1 MKFNLNDNVACG
13 FLTGINPFDIRN
25 YVIAAAKERG
35 LHLHDINM
43 MRIEDVIN
51 ENDDVIAAASSA
63 YTSYTLVEVGADM
76 TEEEWEKAVSE
87 KTALGYGEVPDD
99 MVFAVIDRELDRIA
113 AHMPSQ
119 KLIDASDHF
128 KSIQSVRHGNIPFRY
143 THIFVTNGGRVLV
156 FEDKD
161 SDMGRII
168 APLHD
173 EEVVDARI
181 NGEHSTPIYEVF
193 FAGDWTTIRDLD
205 EDEQQAYAILRA
217 MERTDAQKKYTEDH
231 RTLPRRTNH
240 SKLAD
245 MRRKLGLTQ
254 QQLAKRADCYAKDIS
269 RWELG
274 ICAPSTKSLKKL
286 ATALG
291 CNMEDIS

>member
-13 FLTGINPFDIRN
+13 FLAGINPFDIRDH
-25 YVIAAAKERG
+25 IISAAKTRG
-35 LHLHDINM
+35 LRLYDVNM
-43 MRIEDVIN
+43 MRIEDAIN
-51 ENDDVIAAASSA
+51 EDDNIIAAASSA
-63 YTSYTLVEVGADM
+63 YMPYALAEVGADM

-113 AHMPSQ
+113 ARMPSQ
-119 KLIDASDHF
+119 KSIDASDYF

-143 THIFVTNGGRVLV
+143 THIFVTDGGRVLV

-168 APLHD
+168 SPLHD
-173 EEVVDARI
+173 ESVADARI
-181 NGEHSTPIYEVF
+181 NDEHPTLVYEIF
-193 FAGDWTTIRDLD
+193 FAGEWTTVRALD
-205 EDEQQAYAILRA
+205 EDEQQAYGILRA
-217 MERTDAQKKYTEDH
+217 MERTDAQRQYAEDH

-240 SKLAD
+240 SKIAD

-254 QQLAKRADCYAKDIS
+254 QQLADRAGCYAKDIS

-274 ICAPSTKSLKKL
+274 ICSPSAKSLKKL
-286 ATALG
+286 ATAMN
-291 CNMEDIS
+291 CSMDDIS